1 MKFVL
6 FSIASAIA
14 TMMTEGVF
22 LDSYDSSP
30 TFLNE
35 GHATLPSYLMQNE
48 RGDIQTRIARP
59 ETFTQTGINAD
70 GVKSEI
76 THIDV
81 ETKSK

>member
-14 TMMTEGVF
+14 TLMTEGVF

-48 RGDIQTRIARP
+48 RGDI
-59 ETFTQTGINAD
+59 
-70 GVKSEI
+70 
-76 THIDV
+76 
-81 ETKSK
+81 